1 MLLFRHEHICPR
13 LRVPRTSALHAYHA
27 GSEAPNGRTGM
38 PATRFEATEP
48 PHSQR
53 APPRLTFFNQSL
65 PRAALRDV
73 EQVEI
78 RSFVAYLPAMVQ
90 RISTIAGWLALAFIA
105 YATLS
110 PIDDRPVIAGAQL
123 EHFAA
128 FAVVGLAFGLANPRR
143 VLLVAAIILISA
155 FGLEALQLLTP
166 DRHARLLDALVKA
179 AGGMCGIGIGQL
191 AEMVL
196 QTQVRRSG

>member
-1 MLLFRHEHICPR
+1 M
-13 LRVPRTSALHAYHA
+13 
-27 GSEAPNGRTGM
+27 
-38 PATRFEATEP
+38 
-48 PHSQR
+48 
-53 APPRLTFFNQSL
+53 
-65 PRAALRDV
+65 
-73 EQVEI
+73 
-78 RSFVAYLPAMVQ
+78 AYLPAMVQ

-191 AEMVL
+191 AEIVL